1 MEKAMLWSMPWDII
15 FNSDWRQDV
24 KKKRII
30 KLKHLSYQ
38 PKKAELEKKIRI
50 KATPEEFAKAL
61 MQDVEIKYE
70 EWGVVR
76 YLGI

>member
-1 MEKAMLWSMPWDII
+1 M
-15 FNSDWRQDV
+15 

-70 EWGVVR
+70 E
-76 YLGI
+76 